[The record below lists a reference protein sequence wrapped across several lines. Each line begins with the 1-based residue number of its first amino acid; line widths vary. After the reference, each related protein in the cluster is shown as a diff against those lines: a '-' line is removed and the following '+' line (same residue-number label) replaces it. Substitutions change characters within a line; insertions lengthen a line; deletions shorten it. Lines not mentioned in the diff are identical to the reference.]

1 MATIKQIV
9 LKAVELKDEAE
20 KLEGM
25 KNDQA
30 TAQARLDSATAQVSV
45 QQPIV
50 TALIAQLKAML

>member
-20 KLEGM
+20 KLEKM
-25 KNDQA
+25 KDDQS

>member
-20 KLEGM
+20 KFEKM
-25 KNDQA
+25 KDDQS

>member
-50 TALIAQLKAML
+50 TALIAELKAML